1 MLSRVHHVASSM
13 FVIINMGEA
22 DGGMYT
28 CVASN
33 AAGIS
38 LKHANLTVQG

>member
-1 MLSRVHHVASSM
+1 MLSRVRHVTSSM
-13 FVIINMGEA
+13 FVIINVGEA
-22 DGGMYT
+22 DSGMYS